1 MPSSPENKVT
11 TVVIEI
17 EPGSVFQSLDPKPA
31 PDQIEFYVR
40 RTIDDWFSVHP
51 QFVIDRT
58 QALID
63 QGEMQG
69 IQVWYHANDHKP
81 QPTNPK
87 PQQQP
92 TSLNIEVHNQIL
104 HQVSKEYIEAVVRR
118 PWGSGV
124 PTRTART
131 RWSQSILAE
140 LP

>member
-11 TVVIEI
+11 IVVIEM
-17 EPGSVFQSLDPKPA
+17 EPGSVFVKIIDPKPA

-40 RTIDDWFSVHP
+40 RTIDDWFSAHP

-63 QGEMQG
+63 QGAMQG

-92 TSLNIEVHNQIL
+92 TSLNIEVHIPYAAISDTSSNC
-104 HQVSKEYIEAVVRR
+104 
-118 PWGSGV
+118 
-124 PTRTART
+124 
-131 RWSQSILAE
+131 
-140 LP
+140 